1 MLHKKGENDMD
12 NWTYN
17 TITGFSKELAEKY
30 IDKIGNFDFNKL
42 IPIPESLKIYCDVQS
57 DKKIYIYLSEKL
69 SKPIS
74 EVKESKYSKLITN
87 AFNKDWISAIK
98 EYIDNDIKKG
108 ILTEN
113 KIDEDYE
120 KGKIYVN
127 NYEKYG
133 AITYID
139 WCRNNWGTR
148 NNAYDTYYDELSET
162 LSFSTIWNAPVT
174 ILKKLAE
181 DNPNVKLDFY
191 AENEDGEYLKA
202 TLVDGKYI
210 EIEKG
215 DVDYILE

>member
-1 MLHKKGENDMD
+1 MD

-17 TITGFSKELAEKY
+17 TVTGFSKELAEKY
-30 IDKIGNFDFNKL
+30 IDKIGNFDFNRL
-42 IPIPESLKIYCDVQS
+42 IPIPKSLKIYRDVQS
-57 DKKIYIYLSEKL
+57 DKMIYIYLSEKL
-69 SKPIS
+69 SKSIS
-74 EVKESKYSKLITN
+74 EVKESEYSKLITN

-113 KIDEDYE
+113 KIDKYYE

-139 WCRNNWGTR
+139 WCRNNWGTK
-148 NNAYDTYYDELSET
+148 NNAYDTKYDKSIET
-162 LSFSTIWNAPVT
+162 LSFTTTWEAPIPV
-174 ILKKLAE
+174 LKKLAE
-181 DNPNVKLDFY
+181 GNPDIRMDLY

-202 TLVDGKYI
+202 ALADGEYI

-215 DVDYILE
+215 DVDYLLE